1 MKTKQV
7 DQPTWLF
14 SDFDYGLVTLL
25 CHENTKKIQCN
36 DPLGFSSE
44 NRK

>member
-25 CHENTKKIQCN
+25 CHENTKKIQEN
-36 DPLGFSSE
+36 FQKIE
-44 NRK
+44 NRIS